1 MYERGE
7 GVKKNMRQAADYY
20 RIAANKGE
28 DVAQYNL
35 GILYENGFGKKTLS
49 RDYQSECR
57 CLLHALIAP
66 TGVPKDEKIAFEWLG
81 NYVSLSLSLSFSF
94 FILSFSLSLSL
105 FLFLYL
111 SRYLSLSFFIS
122 LSLSLLYLFLYLSL
136 SISLSLY
143 LYL

>member
-49 RDYQSECR
+49 RDYQFECR

-81 NYVSLSLSLSFSF
+81 NY
-94 FILSFSLSLSL
+94 
-105 FLFLYL
+105 
-111 SRYLSLSFFIS
+111 IS
-122 LSLSLLYLFLYLSL
+122 LSRSLFFSREHFSSSLFFSFYLCVSL
-136 SISLSLY
+136 FHHSNLITLTRNT
-143 LYL
+143 